1 MVSGKGTAMSASGL
15 SLLER
20 RKIEAAIAASL
31 INGFAEESGR
41 EKATQTACRVIEQLA
56 KEAGRQM
63 GEGRGTNRMADL
75 ARIWREV
82 WSHGGALEIRFLSE
96 TEDQLFFDVTR
107 CRYAEEYEK
116 LGVREFGFCLSC
128 IRDSAFA
135 AGFNP
140 RIRLKRTQTIMEGA
154 SSCDFRYTLE

>member
-1 MVSGKGTAMSASGL
+1 MSASGL

-31 INGFAEESGR
+31 INGFAEAGGR
-41 EKATQTACRVIEQLA
+41 EKAIETACRVIEQLA

-63 GEGRGTNRMADL
+63 GERRGSNRMSDL
-75 ARIWREV
+75 ARIVREV
-82 WSHGGALEIRFLSE
+82 WSQGGALEIQFLSE

-128 IRDSAFA
+128 SRDGAFA

-140 RIRLKRTQTIMEGA
+140 RIRMKRTQTIMEGA
-154 SSCDFRYTLE
+154 SCCDFRFTLE